1 MLTKKIRQTIIEE
14 KERKE
19 KLLIEQNL
27 IESRLMA
34 IIESKDNIE
43 KLHLLPK
50 EKREKIAIDLLKEF
64 KFLGESD
71 LVNEQLG
78 DFLGK
83 IFGNSL
89 SGIIQT
95 AVEPLVDSILGGLG
109 LGGYFKKFLV
119 SFLTSNPTKLIAAL
133 KSCEE
138 LTKLVVEALVEGLV
152 MMIQEEKGLGGKGY
166 DFLRNAI
173 GGAIKDTKFA
183 ESLENQLQSFVCS
196 VFGKFSD
203 KAGEV
208 YDKLKPLGQ

>member
-1 MLTKKIRQTIIEE
+1 MLDKKIRQTILEE

-19 KLLIEQNL
+19 KILIEQSL
-27 IESRLMA
+27 IESRIMM
-34 IIESKDNIE
+34 IIESKDNIQ
-43 KLHLLPK
+43 KIHLLPK
-50 EKREKIAIDLLKEF
+50 EKKDKIAFALLEEF
-64 KFLGESD
+64 KFLGENG
-71 LVNEQLG
+71 LLNEQLG

-119 SFLTSNPTKLIAAL
+119 SFLTSNPTKLVAAL

-183 ESLENQLQSFVCS
+183 ESLENQLQGIVCQ
-196 VFGKFSD
+196 VFGNFSD

-208 YDKLKPLGQ
+208 YNKLKS

>member
-1 MLTKKIRQTIIEE
+1 MLDKKIRQTILEE

-19 KLLIEQNL
+19 KILIEQSL
-27 IESRLMA
+27 IESRIMM
-34 IIESKDNIE
+34 IIESKDNIQ
-43 KLHLLPK
+43 KIHLLPK
-50 EKREKIAIDLLKEF
+50 EKKDKIAFALLEEF
-64 KFLGESD
+64 KFLGENG
-71 LVNEQLG
+71 LLNEQLG

-119 SFLTSNPTKLIAAL
+119 SFLTSNPTKLVATL

-183 ESLENQLQSFVCS
+183 ESLENQLQGIVCQ
-196 VFGKFSD
+196 VFGNFSD

-208 YDKLKPLGQ
+208 YNKLKS